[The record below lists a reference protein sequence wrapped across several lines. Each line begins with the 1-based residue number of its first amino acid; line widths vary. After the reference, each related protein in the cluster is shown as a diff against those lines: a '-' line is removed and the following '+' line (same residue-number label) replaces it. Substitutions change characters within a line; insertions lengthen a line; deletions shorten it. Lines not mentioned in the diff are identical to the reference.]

1 MIRYSDGVE
10 IDSSGRT
17 LLTYAMER
25 NPPAT
30 ECINVS
36 LIKGTWNSMGK
47 KIEPWNSTYYP
58 HSILGTGRVLSV
70 STDPARC

>member
-1 MIRYSDGVE
+1 MIRYSDDVE

-30 ECINVS
+30 ECINVRE
-36 LIKGTWNSMGK
+36 LGTLMGK